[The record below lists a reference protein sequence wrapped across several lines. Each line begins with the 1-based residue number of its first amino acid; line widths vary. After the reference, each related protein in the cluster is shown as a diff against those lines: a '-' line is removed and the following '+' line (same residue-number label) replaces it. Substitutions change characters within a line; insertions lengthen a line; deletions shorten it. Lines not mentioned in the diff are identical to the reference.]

1 MKTTIIGMLLSPF
14 LLIARQSGGAWTNI
28 VTEGNI
34 NMKTM
39 KSHWTHRV
47 LTAAYIAVFCRVGI
61 AQVSPATILKID
73 LQNFVQYNQDE
84 PSYGKFALSGEAT
97 TAPLAANFAHYIL
110 IGDIVAVN
118 GRPARGAHVCRV
130 QQVNMATAATP
141 GQAIGDVQFPFLLD
155 CVEDL
160 VQVDGTPIGAFTFM
174 GRANGPPPPGAPLEQ
189 PMGGTVVTG
198 GNGAFLG
205 VRGQGGEVRLAR
217 VRRASVTEDP
227 SRRRIH
233 GGGNVTLI
241 FHLIPMFRPEIVT
254 TANGPAVVHSSD
266 FSLVTASNPARSGEL
281 LTLFASGLG
290 PTRPGVDPGQPFAA
304 DPVQIVNSPVE
315 LTVNGKSAAVLYA
328 GGYPGAV
335 DRYQVNFRVPEGT
348 AAGLAAVQL
357 TSAWISG
364 PEVKIAVQ

>member
-1 MKTTIIGMLLSPF
+1 
-14 LLIARQSGGAWTNI
+14 
-28 VTEGNI
+28 
-34 NMKTM
+34 M

-47 LTAAYIAVFCRVGI
+47 LTAACIAAFCKVGI

-84 PSYGKFALSGEAT
+84 PSYAKFAGSSEAT
-97 TAPLAANFAHYIL
+97 TAPPAANFAHYIL
-110 IGDIVAVN
+110 LGDIVAVN
-118 GRPARGAHVCRV
+118 GRPAKGAHVCRV
-130 QQVNMATAATP
+130 QQVNMATAPTP
-141 GQAIGDVQFPFLLD
+141 GQAIGDVRFPNLLD
-155 CVEDL
+155 CVEQL
-160 VQVDGTPIGAFTFM
+160 VQVDGTPVGSFTFM

-189 PMGGTVVTG
+189 PMGATVVTG

-205 VRGQGGEVRLAR
+205 VRGQGGEVRLDPAT
-217 VRRASVTEDP
+217 RRASVTEDP

-241 FHLIPMFRPEIVT
+241 FHLIPMFRPELVM
-254 TANGPAVVHSSD
+254 TANGPAVVHSD
-266 FSLVTASNPARSGEL
+266 YSLVSASKPARSGEI

-290 PTRPGVDPGQPFAA
+290 PTRPGVDPGQPFTA

-315 LTVNGKSAAVLYA
+315 LTVNGKPAEVLYA
-328 GGYPGAV
+328 GGYPGTV

-348 AAGLAAVQL
+348 IAGLVAVQL
-357 TSAWISG
+357 TSAWITG